1 MRLAREWNLL
11 RSEASF
17 WSRRNV
23 CWNERPPAWKEGI
36 ETKVENLEDRT
47 AVTVV
52 ALPSTWRKLVSA
64 YLSPRPLQFG
74 SWKTTSTCG
83 FVSKLGVPFSPTL
96 ARSVLRHVRPSAD
109 AFLGDIF
116 WQCNQRFLRL
126 WTNEEDTLCSLLQN
140 RHLCRFLIRLHQDL
154 QGSVR
159 RHCIQYDAEE
169 AEDGSDFSSI
179 HAKLGHASQP
189 SLRFNIC

>member
-1 MRLAREWNLL
+1 MVLSPNWGFR
-11 RSEASF
+11 F
-17 WSRRNV
+17 HRR
-23 CWNERPPAWKEGI
+23 CWHGPSSAMSVHRPP
-36 ETKVENLEDRT
+36 
-47 AVTVV
+47 
-52 ALPSTWRKLVSA
+52 
-64 YLSPRPLQFG
+64 
-74 SWKTTSTCG
+74 
-83 FVSKLGVPFSPTL
+83 
-96 ARSVLRHVRPSAD
+96 

-116 WQCNQRFLRL
+116 WQCNRRFLRL

-169 AEDGSDFSSI
+169 AEEGSDFSSI

-189 SLRFNIC
+189 SLRFNVFKRTSYFRAPLCEQPFPDGVRNSVNGRSARVVPSSSAWGRSSERASERL